1 MRYIDA
7 LRVGPRRVPMLLGT
21 ITGGIEQTPY
31 TRRLYLPPQSTP
43 CLPAPACHLQMVV
56 SHIPHGT
63 SWLRQASRTLCSIPQ
78 AKTHAAQ
85 GAMPGKENSF
95 KYVQPTTRLKM
106 VMEYFN
112 VSKTSS
118 SKIINSDPR
127 LKSCDVYTLA
137 RNMNTLQENKIS
149 AEDVKKV
156 LPLLYRSPLSTEHR
170 IAILKELGLCN
181 LNAQHYLQFSRLY
194 KCTVAALK
202 SCRLLPENY
211 EPHNSVLAS
220 LGVPQELSVTTRLP
234 RDINQCTL
242 AELHM
247 ELSNVFLRWELN
259 CDQENISRI
268 RQIYKIT
275 KSMTLQQRLLHQLYH
290 QWNINADKASL
301 ISVPRI
307 CSLHPDT
314 LQERLSLL
322 QKVPEFAALSYHPR
336 FLHLLV
342 HFNKASSRL
351 DFLQQMKNTN
361 VFPTLN
367 TLCGT
372 SKMFHRYVAV
382 GDHRYNKREV
392 INCLAKQMNET
403 SSTIREALHFQSW
416 SQGQTTIVS
425 VRKNLLKLRKEG
437 FTKEQLLAALDV
449 VLYPPELLSDQ
460 LAQLPLR
467 AQAQPFTTLKSKP
480 HALQLLLYFMN
491 KNMSCPLS

>member
-1 MRYIDA
+1 MSSANGD
-7 LRVGPRRVPMLLGT
+7 
-21 ITGGIEQTPY
+21 
-31 TRRLYLPPQSTP
+31 
-43 CLPAPACHLQMVV
+43 
-56 SHIPHGT
+56 
-63 SWLRQASRTLCSIPQ
+63 
-78 AKTHAAQ
+78 
-85 GAMPGKENSF
+85 
-95 KYVQPTTRLKM
+95 
-106 VMEYFN
+106 

-290 QWNINADKASL
+290 QWNINADKVLKNGYLLMCSPVNIALIEKEVGHISGADIKALVTLSPRILSIPYHQLLQLGHILTNVGVTPASL